1 MARTENQRSLPII
14 LFVVAAA
21 LIAGRVAVTFAKPEP
36 ATTGLVQWMDLEE
49 GLLLARKTDKP
60 ILYDF
65 TAEWCAPCH
74 ALDVEVFRNPEIAAE
89 INERFIPVRVTDR
102 QREEGRNAPL
112 VANLQRRYGVRGF
125 PTVIVA
131 EGKGAEWGR
140 MEGFRGR
147 EEFQRLMESVR

>member
-1 MARTENQRSLPII
+1 MPTKNQRSLPIV

-36 ATTGLVQWMDLEE
+36 AATGLVQWMDLEE
-49 GLLLARKTDKP
+49 GLLLARTSDKP

-74 ALDVEVFRNPEIAAE
+74 VLDAEVFRNPEIAAE

-102 QREEGRNAPL
+102 QREEGRNSPI
-112 VANLQRRYGVRGF
+112 VEDLQRRYSVRGF

-131 EGKGAEWGR
+131 EGKGAERGR